1 MCHNKVLANPC
12 DEVVF
17 KYPLDQLMED
27 IRGKESMN
35 VGLWEIVG
43 EWLFIQT
50 QVISK
55 QRDAVIKCDEKK
67 GKGKKE
73 SKEYTYDDVTDK
85 AILIP

>member
-35 VGLWEIVG
+35 VGSFEIVG
-43 EWLFIQT
+43 KWLFI
-50 QVISK
+50 
-55 QRDAVIKCDEKK
+55 
-67 GKGKKE
+67 
-73 SKEYTYDDVTDK
+73 
-85 AILIP
+85 